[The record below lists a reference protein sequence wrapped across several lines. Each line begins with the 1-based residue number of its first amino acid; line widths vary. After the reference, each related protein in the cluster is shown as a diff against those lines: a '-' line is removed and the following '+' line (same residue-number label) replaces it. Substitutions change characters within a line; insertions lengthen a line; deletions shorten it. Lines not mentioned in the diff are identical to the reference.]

1 MVGRAFDI
9 IIMVVQF
16 CNVKHN
22 YDVVKK
28 KKMYIFIY
36 AAVQFSPW
44 FETRENKI

>member
-1 MVGRAFDI
+1 MMLLR
-9 IIMVVQF
+9 
-16 CNVKHN
+16 
-22 YDVVKK
+22 K